1 MTRKKGREAI
11 LNDMRQL
18 DIDSTGFDITINLAA
33 DTLYELDRA
42 RTAYKKSGSIAVIE
56 HTNKNGSTN
65 KAKNPELTIVLDL
78 KSKAREFLAELGLTP
93 AAQKRLTNDA
103 PKKEKLS
110 PLAKALSEIK

>member
-1 MTRKKGREAI
+1 MTRKKWREAI

-65 KAKNPELTIVLDL
+65 KAKNPELT
-78 KSKAREFLAELGLTP
+78 P

>member
-1 MTRKKGREAI
+1 MTRKKWREAI

-42 RTAYKKSGSIAVIE
+42 RAAYKKSGSIAVIE
-56 HTNKNGSTN
+56 HTNKSGSTN

-78 KSKAREFLAELGLTP
+78 KTKAREFLAELGLTP